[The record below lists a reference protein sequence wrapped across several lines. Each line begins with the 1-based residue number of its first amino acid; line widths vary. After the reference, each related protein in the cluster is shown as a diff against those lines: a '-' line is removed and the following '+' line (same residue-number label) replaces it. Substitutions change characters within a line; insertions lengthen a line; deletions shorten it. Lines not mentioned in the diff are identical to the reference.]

1 MRAEIL
7 RVEPA
12 HAAPAGLSEHCLD
25 RGRWD
30 AAWQRFLDEDYEVAL
45 GLARACLDSLA
56 VDRVATCPAG
66 DGPRVK
72 DAIVLAARCLFQLER
87 PGDLDVLLA
96 SAGRWGLVPA
106 ELPELEAIQ
115 LGFACKRGDYA
126 QVVSRCTAWLDACHG
141 ELPPGI
147 ADFLYLRGLAL
158 SHLGEPRRAREDAE
172 AAYALFRVLARG
184 FECARA
190 ANLLGIVAFRE
201 SRFDEAETWWRRAHE
216 LHAGLGMIK
225 NMGGNRLNL
234 GIAAYKR
241 GCFRRAEGELQAAV
255 RLLSQVGARVS
266 LCRAGLALGHVL
278 RLRGRT
284 AEARS
289 RLLEAFREAG
299 ELSLPREESLALE
312 YLGDVQRDEGRV
324 DRALRYYDRALTLA
338 DSFAPDGDLV
348 TEIRHRQG
356 DCLGRLGRTGEAVAR
371 LRQALG
377 QARRL
382 GDRFEEG
389 AIRRSLARQLLAAA
403 DPESAQSS
411 AQDSVRLL
419 REIGADF
426 ELAESLLTAAEIALA
441 RADSGLL
448 DEPHG
453 VVDDAWQDALAALHL
468 YVRCE
473 AEGGLRRAREIIA
486 RLADRRQ
493 RPAPEPAPAG
503 PRVGAPAR
511 IVHVSPVMRDL
522 LQLADAFADS
532 EEPVLITGETGTGKE
547 LFARRLHE
555 RSRRSGREFVAV
567 NASAIPESLFGREF
581 FGHVRG
587 AFSGADGDAEGLAA
601 RADGGTLFLDE
612 IGDLPLDVQPRLLR
626 LLQDGT
632 YQALGDPAQ
641 RHTRLRLVAAT
652 NADLRAL
659 VAAGR
664 FRADLFYR
672 LRILELQ
679 LPPLRERREDILP
692 LLRHL
697 LSEVAGRPVEPASC
711 FNQAS
716 LERLQRHAWP
726 GNVRELAMVARQ
738 AHLQLAARGRVQV
751 ELDLPDGPRLRL
763 EGPGTVASDPAAG
776 PEVPAARGDRALIL
790 AALTATRGNRARAA
804 QRLGVSRS
812 TLYRQLER
820 LGIEKR

>member
-7 RVEPA
+7 RVEPFRV
-12 HAAPAGLSEHCLD
+12 APAALSEHCLD
-25 RGRWD
+25 RARWD
-30 AAWQRFLDEDYEVAL
+30 EAWQRFLDEDYEAAL
-45 GLARACLDSLA
+45 VLARGCLDSLA
-56 VDRVATCPAG
+56 LDGAGACPAG
-66 DGPRVK
+66 DGPRVR

-87 PGDLDVLLA
+87 PGDLEVLLA
-96 SAGRWGLVPA
+96 SAGRWGLAPD
-106 ELPELEAIQ
+106 ELPELEAVQ
-115 LGFACKRGDYA
+115 LAFACKRGDYA
-126 QVVSRCTAWLDACHG
+126 HVVGRCTDWLEARQG

-172 AAYALFRVLARG
+172 AAHALFRVLARG
-184 FECARA
+184 YDGARA
-190 ANLLGIVAFRE
+190 ANLLGIVCFRE

-266 LCRAGLALGHVL
+266 LCRAELALGHVL

-289 RLLEAFREAG
+289 RLLAAFREAG
-299 ELSLPREESLALE
+299 ELELPREEALALE
-312 YLGDVQRDEGRV
+312 YLGDVQRDEGRC
-324 DRALRYYDRALTLA
+324 DRALRYYERALALVG
-338 DSFAPDGDLV
+338 SFAPDGDV
-348 TEIRHRQG
+348 AAEVRHRQG
-356 DCLGRLGRTGEAVAR
+356 DCLGRLGRTGEAIAA

-389 AIRRSLARQLLAAA
+389 AIRRTLARQLLAAS
-403 DPESAQSS
+403 DPESAQAS

-419 REIGADF
+419 REVGADF
-426 ELAESLLTAAEIALA
+426 ELAESLLAAGEIGLA

-448 DEPHG
+448 AEPQGALDE
-453 VVDDAWQDALAALHL
+453 AWQDALAALHL

-473 AEGGLRRAREIIA
+473 AEGGLRRAREVIG

-493 RPAPEPAPAG
+493 RPPLEPAPPSAAG
-503 PRVGAPAR
+503 PAR

-522 LQLADAFADS
+522 IELADAFADS
-532 EEPVLITGETGTGKE
+532 DEPVLITGETGAGKE

-555 RSRRSGREFVAV
+555 RSRRGAREFVAV

-587 AFSGADGDAEGLAA
+587 AYSGADGDGEGLAA

-641 RHTRLRLVAAT
+641 RRTSLRLVAAT

-664 FRADLFYR
+664 FRADLYYR
-672 LRILELQ
+672 LRILELHV
-679 LPPLRERREDILP
+679 PPLRERRQDILP

-697 LSEVAGRPVEPASC
+697 LGEVAGRPVDPAAC

-751 ELDLPDGPRLRL
+751 ELDLPDGQRLRL
-763 EGPGTVASDPAAG
+763 EGPGGGTPDAPATG
-776 PEVPAARGDRALIL
+776 GGTGGTGDRALIL
-790 AALTATRGNRARAA
+790 EALTATRGNRARAA
-804 QRLGVSRS
+804 RRLGVSRS
-812 TLYRQLER
+812 TLYRQLEK
-820 LGIEKR
+820 LGIEGR